1 MVDKKLFK
9 RTLLSAAFTLG
20 FAAVGTASAVDWI
33 MLQGTEPVGGSIG
46 AKPWGFVQVNY
57 QKDNSPANTA
67 GAFVPAKLIGPNLN
81 AQSGFQLSHL
91 QFGLRGTGFPLD
103 EHINYMILLEA
114 GNAATNA
121 YGNGSGGTVNNGAVV
136 TDASV
141 TLNYIEGARIRV
153 GMFKTPGSDEGLQS
167 LTSMEYVNFS
177 EMTNQLLLERLPNAG
192 FTPCV
197 AVTGATTCSPGNG
210 PTSLLPTGNT
220 DAYTPGQ
227 LQNGAGLN
235 KYTNPVS
242 AFRDTGIQVFDAFK
256 MGNDWK
262 LTYAAMLGQGS
273 GIQYNNVDGKYDTY
287 FYLSTEK
294 NLDGG
299 TGAYKHG
306 LKLFAWNQSGQRLLD
321 NTSGCVPNAI
331 PVLPATPY
339 TCTPTQNA
347 QLYDRK
353 RSGVGVKLID
363 TLFRVTAE
371 YVEANGMI
379 FEGQDKP
386 NFYFTNEAAGN
397 GADAKGYGWYLDG
410 GWYIPNT
417 KWELDA
423 RYDTTELNTGRADE
437 HVFSKWTIGTQY
449 IYNPM
454 SRVTLNYEMRDFKCT
469 GLTAGATS
477 SQCNTANGNLN
488 DVRSKISV
496 QVMSAF

>member
-33 MLQGTEPVGGSIG
+33 MLQGTEPTGASIG

-67 GAFVPAKLIGPNLN
+67 GGYVPAKLLGPNLN
-81 AQSGFQLSHL
+81 AQSGIQLSHL

-103 EHINYMILLEA
+103 EHINYAFLMEA

-121 YGNGSGGTVNNGAVV
+121 SGNGSGGTFNNGAVV
-136 TDASV
+136 TDASA
-141 TLNYIEGARIRV
+141 TLNYIDGARIRV

-167 LTSMEYVNFS
+167 LTTMEYVNFT
-177 EMTNQLLLERLPNAG
+177 EVTNQLLLERLPNPMW
-192 FTPCV
+192 TPCV
-197 AVTGATTCSPGNG
+197 ASANCTGTGAGT
-210 PTSLLPTGNT
+210 LDPTGNT
-220 DAYTPGQ
+220 DPYTAGQ

-235 KYTNPVS
+235 KFTTPVS
-242 AFRDTGIQVFDAFK
+242 GFRDTGIQVFDSFK
-256 MGNDWK
+256 MDNDWK

-273 GIQYNNVDGKYDTY
+273 GIQFNNVDGKYDTY

-321 NTSGCVPNAI
+321 NTVCAVPNAC
-331 PVLPATPY
+331 VAADANT
-339 TCTPTQNA
+339 

-353 RSGVGVKLID
+353 RSGVGAKLID
-363 TLFRVTAE
+363 SLFRVTAE
-371 YVEANGMI
+371 YIEANGMI

-386 NFYFTNEAAGN
+386 NFYFTNTAAGN
-397 GADAKGYGWYLDG
+397 GANAKGYGWYLDG

-423 RYDTTELNTGRADE
+423 RYDTVELNTGRPDE
-437 HVFSKWTIGTQY
+437 HAFSKWTVGTQY
-449 IYNPM
+449 VYNPM
-454 SRVTLNYEMRDFKCT
+454 SRVTFNYEWRDFKCT
-469 GLTAGATS
+469 GLTAGAPS
-477 SQCNTANGNLN
+477 AQCNSANANLN
-488 DVRSKISV
+488 TVSTKVSV
-496 QVMSAF
+496 QVTAAF